1 MSRRASLLKAVKEKP
16 LYPAILLGLLS
27 LLAAGLLGGGNLS
40 THEEIK
46 RRLEEDL
53 RISIAQVVPEDLHD
67 NNLIQSSFIM
77 NGPGGQPTVI
87 YQGMRNGKITAVAYS
102 VIVYGY
108 SGKINTIMA
117 VDPEGKILGVRV
129 LSHTETPGLGDKIEA
144 SKSDWVLGFSGLSL
158 DTPPAEQWAVKKDGG
173 HFDQFSGATITP
185 RAVVK
190 AVKSGLEFFQN
201 NKDKLLTPVTEQI
214 AGSSS

>member
-1 MSRRASLLKAVKEKP
+1 MRRGASILQTMKEKP
-16 LYPAILLGLLS
+16 VYPAILLGLLS

-40 THEEIK
+40 TREEIK

-67 NNLIQSSFIM
+67 NNLIQSSFVM
-77 NGPGGQPTVI
+77 NGPGGLPTVI

-102 VIVYGY
+102 VISYGY
-108 SGKINTIMA
+108 SGKIDTIMA

-158 DTPPAEQWAVKKDGG
+158 DAPPAEQWAVKKDGG

-190 AVKSGLEFFQN
+190 AVKSGLDFFQK

>member
-1 MSRRASLLKAVKEKP
+1 MKEKP
-16 LYPAILLGLLS
+16 VYPAILLGLLS

-40 THEEIK
+40 TREEIK

-67 NNLIQSSFIM
+67 NNLIQSSFVM
-77 NGPGGQPTVI
+77 NGPGGLPTVI

-102 VIVYGY
+102 VISYGY
-108 SGKINTIMA
+108 SGKIDTIMA

-158 DTPPAEQWAVKKDGG
+158 DAPPAEQWAVKKDGG

-190 AVKSGLEFFQN
+190 AVKSGLDFFQK

>member
-1 MSRRASLLKAVKEKP
+1 MRWGASILQTMKEKP
-16 LYPAILLGLLS
+16 VYPAILLGLLS

-40 THEEIK
+40 TREEIK

-67 NNLIQSSFIM
+67 NNLIQSSFVM
-77 NGPGGQPTVI
+77 NGPGGLPTVI

-102 VIVYGY
+102 VISYGY
-108 SGKINTIMA
+108 SGKIDTIMA

-158 DTPPAEQWAVKKDGG
+158 DAPPAEQWAVKKDGG

-190 AVKSGLEFFQN
+190 AVKSGLDFFQK

>member
-1 MSRRASLLKAVKEKP
+1 MRRGASILQTMKEKP
-16 LYPAILLGLLS
+16 VYPAILLGLLS

-40 THEEIK
+40 TREEIK

-67 NNLIQSSFIM
+67 NNLIQSSFVM
-77 NGPGGQPTVI
+77 NGPGGIPTVI

-102 VIVYGY
+102 VISYGY
-108 SGKINTIMA
+108 SGKIDTIMA

-158 DTPPAEQWAVKKDGG
+158 DAPPAEQWAVKKDGG

-190 AVKSGLEFFQN
+190 AVKSGLDFFQK

>member
-1 MSRRASLLKAVKEKP
+1 MSRQASLLQIMKEKP